1 MSYLTIIWFGGGSML
16 RNLLDYGLKE
26 SYDFK
31 EIHVQTSREL
41 ADVHDKIFN
50 YISPAIIE
58 LEALKL
64 INGFHFIL
72 HESIDF
78 RISAED
84 WNKNEKRIKKILRKY
99 NLPDDLNKWEPLSPE
114 KYGGVIGVILCYN
127 NLEFNSRLISA
138 LIDTQKHTDNAAK
151 KEQQKWLLYNQWV
164 HYLYIQYGVTN
175 HVQSQHEFQNSLI
188 WLEIFVN
195 SNPENKEVKDFANS
209 ILNKFSDTI
218 NQLKNKFNK

>member
-1 MSYLTIIWFGGGSML
+1 ML
-16 RNLLDYGLKE
+16 RKLLDYGLKK

-31 EIHVQTSREL
+31 EIHVPINHEI

-72 HESIDF
+72 HKSIDF

-84 WNKNEKRIKKILRKY
+84 WNKNEKEIKKILRKY
-99 NLPDDLNKWEPLSPE
+99 KLSDDLKNLEPMPPE
-114 KYGGVIGVILCYN
+114 KYGGDIGVILCYN

-138 LIDTQKHTDNAAK
+138 LIDTRKHTDDINMK
-151 KEQQKWLLYNQWV
+151 KLQEKLLYNQWV
-164 HYLYIQYGVTN
+164 HYLYIQYGFTNDIQIRLEFIDSLNWLVT
-175 HVQSQHEFQNSLI
+175 L
-188 WLEIFVN
+188 VN
-195 SNPENKEVKDFANS
+195 NNPDAKDFA
-209 ILNKFSDTI
+209 IKVLDDFSNII
-218 NQLKNKFNK
+218 NQLKNKFNE

>member
-1 MSYLTIIWFGGGSML
+1 ML
-16 RNLLDYGLKE
+16 RNLLDYGLKK

-31 EIHVQTSREL
+31 EIHVPTNRKL
-41 ADVHDKIFN
+41 PDVHDKIFN

-72 HESIDF
+72 HESIDL

-84 WNKNEKRIKKILRKY
+84 WSKNEKRIKKILRKY
-99 NLPDDLNKWEPLSPE
+99 NLSDDLKNLGPMPPE

-138 LIDTQKHTDNAAK
+138 LVDTRKHTDDINMK
-151 KEQQKWLLYNQWV
+151 RLQEKLLYNQWV
-164 HYLYIQYGVTN
+164 HYLYSQYGFN
-175 HVQSQHEFQNSLI
+175 NIEQIIYEFRDSLI
-188 WLEIFVN
+188 WLETLVN
-195 SNPENKEVKDFANS
+195 KHPEAKDFANS
-209 ILNKFSDTI
+209 VLNKFSDTI